1 MPIDLFG
8 TMTSKLFGVLD
19 TELDS
24 GAVDVRDLTGR
35 LALDIVGLAV
45 FGTVVKGILLLNV
58 H

>member
-24 GAVDVRDLTGR
+24 GCVDVRDLTGR

-45 FGTVVKGILLLNV
+45 FGTVVKSKGI
-58 H
+58 